1 MIVGQNEKN
10 ETHSTDGLLKEETSS
25 SSSSSSSSV
34 GICRWNEEEQRLEI
48 SERGGNKVDGR
59 TKEGGT
65 SRISHDFLLSWL
77 RVKNHRL
84 ESVGS

>member
-1 MIVGQNEKN
+1 MIVGRNEKN

-59 TKEGGT
+59 REKKNEW
-65 SRISHDFLLSWL
+65 R
-77 RVKNHRL
+77 RV
-84 ESVGS
+84 